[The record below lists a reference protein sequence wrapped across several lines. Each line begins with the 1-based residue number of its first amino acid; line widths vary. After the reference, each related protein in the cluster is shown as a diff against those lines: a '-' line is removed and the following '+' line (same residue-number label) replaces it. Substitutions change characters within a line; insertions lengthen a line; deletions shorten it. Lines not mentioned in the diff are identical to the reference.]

1 MTAAGPRGAPSVID
15 RLEAEPQRF
24 TFDAAVRVL
33 TIFRREAD
41 PAAAARFA
49 NVSGSA
55 FLGAE
60 VSEVDLPPSADET
73 GNPVDTNHSP
83 RLKTGLMGLT
93 GPAGVLPRQYSDAAL
108 DGPRSKPNALADF
121 LDLLTHRMAAAFAR
135 AGRKYRPQLAADANS
150 LDQGAREADRI
161 SEVLLAVTGYGTP
174 HLVDRF
180 AAGAPALRHYSGLF
194 SAHPRSADRLEA
206 LASDWLGRR
215 VKVDQLVGAWLAI
228 PPDQRT
234 RLPVGKIPGDFCQ
247 LSVDAAA
254 GARAWDQQARIVLRI
269 GPLDLR
275 YFESLLPNRPLLREL
290 ASLVR
295 AFVGFEIGFAVN
307 PILAREAVP
316 ALVLTGPRSGN
327 APGDG
332 PSGAG
337 PLLGWNTWLPASQ
350 AMPRRADAADAVF
363 EDEIIEGL
371 S

>member
-1 MTAAGPRGAPSVID
+1 MTAPPRREGSSVID

-33 TIFRREAD
+33 TIFRGDAD
-41 PAAAARFA
+41 PAAAVRFA

-60 VSEVDLPPSADET
+60 VSEVDLLSSADQT
-73 GNPVDTNHSP
+73 ANPADTNHAP
-83 RLKTGLMGLT
+83 RLRTGLVGLT
-93 GPAGVLPRQYSDAAL
+93 GPAGVMPRQYSDAVLA
-108 DGPRSKPNALADF
+108 GPRSKPNALADF
-121 LDLLTHRMAAAFAR
+121 LDLLSHRMAAAFAR
-135 AGRKYRPQLAADANS
+135 AGRKYRPQLAADADS
-150 LDQGAREADRI
+150 LDPGARKADRI

-180 AAGAPALRHYSGLF
+180 AAGAPALRHYSGFF

-215 VKVDQLVGAWLAI
+215 VKVDQLVGAWLTI

-234 RLPVGKIPGDFCQ
+234 SLPVGKVPGNYCQ

-275 YFESLLPNRPLLREL
+275 YFEGLLPNRPLLREL

-307 PILAREAVP
+307 PVLACEAVP
-316 ALVLTGPRSGN
+316 ALVLTQPISGN
-327 APGDG
+327 PPSDG
-332 PSGAG
+332 SSGAG

-350 AMPRRADAADAVF
+350 AMPRRTDAADAVF